1 MHEIAINWLALLVA
15 ALARMILGAV
25 WYSPPVLLKPWL
37 AAAGISEAE
46 MKARFPKALIAD
58 IVGSLLMAF
67 ALAHLVKFA
76 GAESIGYGA
85 GFGFLAWLGFIAVTS
100 FSAMLYE
107 HRPFTLWLIGNG
119 YQLIALLIMG
129 AILEV
134 WP

>member
-46 MKARFPKALIAD
+46 MKARFPKALIA
-58 IVGSLLMAF
+58 
-67 ALAHLVKFA
+67 
-76 GAESIGYGA
+76 
-85 GFGFLAWLGFIAVTS
+85 VTS

-129 AILEV
+129 AILAV